1 MTPAESQDFP
11 FSVVSLGAFGAEIAG
26 LDLNG
31 VTDAYARDLRT
42 ALARFQI
49 LVFRRQSLTPEAQI
63 RLTRCFG
70 VLEPGIAR
78 RPEGH
83 RVPGYPDLLYLSN
96 ATDSQTSNYGM
107 GWHSDGLAYARTP
120 HGVTILHCIDCPSDV
135 GDTLFASQYLAY
147 GALSGGFQRLISN
160 LYWHLPDIPFSE
172 IPPGRGL
179 AHPLIR
185 IHSQTGKAFLFCS
198 PASRQI
204 LGMTRQESAGIL
216 DVVHSIQVREDF
228 VYPHAWRKSD
238 VVIWENYA
246 VLHNRADVVDV
257 ERQGLRAM
265 HRSATAG
272 DCEAIDCEAAEA
284 QSILGTNFSM

>member
-1 MTPAESQDFP
+1 MTLFESHDLP

-31 VTDAYARDLRT
+31 VTEAYTRDLRA
-42 ALARFQI
+42 ALARYQI

-63 RLTRCFG
+63 RVTQCFG

-78 RPEGH
+78 RPEAH
-83 RVPGYPDLLYLSN
+83 QVPGHPNLLYLSN
-96 ATDSQTSNYGM
+96 ETNSPTSNYGM

-120 HGVTILHCIDCPSDV
+120 HGPTILHCFDCAPGV

-147 GALSGGFQRLISN
+147 GALSASFQRLISD

-185 IHSQTGKAFLFCS
+185 VHAHTGKAFLFCS

-204 LGMTRQESAGIL
+204 LGMTRAESAGIL
-216 DVVHSIQVREDF
+216 DVVHRIQVHEDF
-228 VYPHAWRKSD
+228 VYRHAWRKSD
-238 VVIWENYA
+238 VVIWENCTL
-246 VLHNRADVVDV
+246 LHTRADVVDV
-257 ERQGLRAM
+257 RRHGLRVM
-265 HRSATAG
+265 HRSAAAG
-272 DCEAIDCEAAEA
+272 DWQAIDCDAAEA
-284 QSILGTNFSM
+284 